1 MSKSVFKIS
10 LIFCLAATAIFIGIY
25 LDEFSDIVFST
36 VFTGLFQTEAGSI
49 FNNYEC
55 LFGISKL
62 IQKLQLFFTNY
73 NMYGL
78 ILTIIN
84 SYCIYKIIVLIAECT
99 ILKTRNIFVLFI
111 FLNITGL
118 LLHDFI
124 FIQFT
129 KTAIFCNFIGCYL
142 LFFDAKKTKTA
153 IALIILGMLLRNE
166 TFWLVIIVTFG
177 FVLILQRQL
186 LIEHLKNKKIIWLSV
201 VCIGITISILNKK
214 TYNADDKRYESFRT
228 YKYTILDFTQKN
240 NASLSLNH
248 KDSVKLNALQHAFFI
263 DTDSLLSIKTFHSL
277 SIKQHERFDFTT
289 FFKTIIYKQ
298 NLERAY
304 LNINKLFTYNKSN
317 YLLWLSL
324 VVVLWLFSIQAKE
337 YARIKKMGLA
347 LGFLCI
353 IIVAITIYI
362 KMENRVFSPLL
373 FILLFYFI
381 QFYDVTIFEKKR
393 KITWIAILFVFLSQ
407 LYFSLECYYK
417 FQHRKNLHKQSEIF
431 IKNWNKTN
439 SDKILVPDLFSWEL
453 FFSKPLTNLSEIKKI
468 KLFSLD
474 EGYLSMMQNH
484 LDNMQ
489 NIVHSNHFKD
499 YVLYLIKHKHN
510 IYLLGSEYRIKLL
523 KEYIKEI
530 YGIDLSFIKSEQ
542 KAVID
547 EQGTSD
553 RLKLYLYKLQTTN
566 SN

>member
-25 LDEFSDIVFST
+25 LDEFTDIVFST
-36 VFTGLFQTEAGSI
+36 IFTGLFQTEAGSV

-78 ILTIIN
+78 VLTIIN
-84 SYCIYKIIVLIAECT
+84 SYCIYKIIVLLAELT
-99 ILKTRNIFVLFI
+99 ILKTRNVIVLFI

-153 IALIILGMLLRNE
+153 ITLIILGMLLRNE

-177 FVLILQRQL
+177 LIFILKRQL
-186 LIEHLKNKKIIWLSV
+186 VIEHLKNKKIIWLSI

-214 TYNADDKRYESFRT
+214 TYNANDKRYENFRT

-240 NASLSLNH
+240 NDSLFLNH

-263 DTDSLLSIKTFHSL
+263 DTDSLLSINTFHSL
-277 SIKQHERFDFTT
+277 SINQHERFDFTT

-304 LNINKLFTYNKSN
+304 QNINKLFTYNKPN

-324 VVVLWLFSIQAKE
+324 VVILWIFYLQAKE

-393 KITWIAILFVFLSQ
+393 KIIWIAILFVFISQ

-417 FQHRKNLHKQSEIF
+417 FQHRKNLYQQSEIF

-439 SDKILVPDLFSWEL
+439 SDKILVPDLFSWEI
-453 FFSKPLTNLSEIKKI
+453 FFSKSLTNTSETKKI
-468 KLFSLD
+468 KLFSVD

-484 LDNMQ
+484 LDYMQ
-489 NIVHSNHFKD
+489 NLMNSNHFKD
-499 YVLYLIKHKHN
+499 YIQYLITNKEN
-510 IYLLGSEYRIKLL
+510 VYFLSSEQRIKLL
-523 KEYIKEI
+523 KEYTKEI
-530 YGIDLSFIKSEQ
+530 YEIDLNFINSKQ
-542 KAVID
+542 NAVID

-553 RLKLYLYKLQTTN
+553 RLQLYLFQLQN
-566 SN
+566 DISN